1 MAGKKLFIA
10 GLFTVGIG
18 YAQTWNL
25 SLQPYFTYINYSNS
39 GVKKNG
45 YSSTIYGVL
54 SIDRGTHVVEGA
66 IGYTHL
72 RYKGNASWNQSDYT
86 LAYTNYM
93 FYPWYAKLGFH
104 YIATPNNHFSEK
116 SKIYFG
122 DVGYISKYKWDAGV
136 FVSYSDYKR
145 SVSTFESRLHSGFY
159 RWKDYY
165 SGFYFSCDLTWIN
178 LDDSKKVLTISKN
191 NYYSAGIGV
200 TYFTPQYKVGAY
212 GWLGE
217 RTLMVDN
224 GGFVVYNL
232 EEKYKGGLNLSG
244 VYYITKK
251 LWVEA
256 QAGYSQY
263 KESETGKNVGV
274 LTTTLSVGYAF

>member
-1 MAGKKLFIA
+1 MAGKKLLIA
-10 GLFTVGIG
+10 GAFALGIG

-45 YSSTIYGVL
+45 YSSTLYGVL

-104 YIATPNNHFSEK
+104 YIATPNNDISEK
-116 SKIYFG
+116 AKIYFG
-122 DVGYISKYKWDAGV
+122 DLGFISRYKWDAGI
-136 FVSYSDYKR
+136 FLSYSDYKR
-145 SVSTFESRLHSGFY
+145 SVNAFESRFHSGFY
-159 RWKDYY
+159 RWIDYY
-165 SGFYFSCDLTWIN
+165 RGFYFSGDLTWIN
-178 LDDSKKVLTISKN
+178 VDRGQNVVVTTKK
-191 NYYSAGIGV
+191 NYYSAGAGV
-200 TYFTPQYKVGAY
+200 TYFTSKYKVGLY
-212 GWLGE
+212 GWAGQ
-217 RTLMVDN
+217 RMFMVDN
-224 GGFVVYNL
+224 SGFVVYNL
-232 EEKYKGGLNLSG
+232 QEKYKFGGKLFG
-244 VYYITKK
+244 VYYVSKK

-263 KESETGKNVGV
+263 KEPDTGKNVGV